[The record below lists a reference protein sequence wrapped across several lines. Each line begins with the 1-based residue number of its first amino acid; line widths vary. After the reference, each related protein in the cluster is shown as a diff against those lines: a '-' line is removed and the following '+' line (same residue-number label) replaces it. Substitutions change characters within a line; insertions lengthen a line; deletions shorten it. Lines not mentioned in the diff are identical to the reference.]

1 MGSTR
6 RREARR
12 RAMSKSVQVVTTNA
26 AIDSWPMGVLFM
38 NDDDAFESD
47 RFETVLPSDLWRD
60 MGRPAVITV
69 TVEPGDLLN
78 GEPQPPQGE

>member
-12 RAMSKSVQVVTTNA
+12 RAMSKSVQVVTLANLA
-26 AIDSWPMGVLFM
+26 AANLDADALFLHP
-38 NDDDAFESD
+38 DDLYTTS
-47 RFETVLPSDLWRD
+47 RFEVYLPPDLWRD
-60 MGRPAVITV
+60 MGEPAVITV

-78 GEPQPPQGE
+78 P